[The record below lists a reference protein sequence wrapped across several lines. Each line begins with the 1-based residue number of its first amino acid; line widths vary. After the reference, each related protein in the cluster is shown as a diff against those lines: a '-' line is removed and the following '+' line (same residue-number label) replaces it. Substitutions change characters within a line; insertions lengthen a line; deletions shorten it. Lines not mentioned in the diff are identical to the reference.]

1 MGYMNKSL
9 VMFSFL
15 TLLAISC
22 ASSRKKPIIKE
33 NGVIADMVLMYY
45 GGAHRQTEWNE
56 EQCMKNVAYR
66 DKKGDLHW
74 MFDGFLFL
82 EFKDGK
88 GRSFAS
94 YYEPM
99 SARKS
104 EWKGLCDKYFQKG
117 KALDAIESCIDDV
130 KKEST
135 GTKEDSMVVLTNGGN
150 VSEKFNEHVNE
161 HVNRN
166 VVLKEET
173 ANESEKVESNEDTLA
188 ACDIG
193 TTTVV
198 CYLIDKE
205 TGQIIS
211 TRSGANP
218 QRSFGADVL
227 SRIDAAAR
235 ADDNDKANGGLQMMQ
250 TQIVSL
256 LNGWISEMLTEC
268 GRTKVSRF
276 SVAGNTVMCHLLM
289 GISPEKLGKAPFMP
303 DEYFGRKFNPL
314 DIGLENC
321 QTMIIFPAVSGFVGG
336 DITAGMMETVN
347 CNELTLYLDIGTNGE
362 MALGKGDRYVCCA
375 TAAGPAFEGAQIE
388 LGMPAAK
395 GAVDKVWLEGR
406 RIKYS
411 VIGNDRPV
419 GLCGSGLIDALA
431 VLLKAGIIDENGTI
445 LSGQELPILFRSY
458 VFEVEAEEAAQSTE
472 PSLAVH
478 IAPGVYITQED
489 IRKLQLAKGAIAAGI
504 EVLFKEYG
512 CKPCDLDIL
521 TFAGG
526 FGNYIDK
533 ASAAAIG
540 LFPQE
545 LLDKVKEVGNAAG
558 NGAVSAALS
567 QEAWKRALEISKDM
581 RYIELASYPHF
592 NEMYVEHMNF

>member
-1 MGYMNKSL
+1 MQQRITINLNTDSKTTDKTTILEYCRSHG
-9 VMFSFL
+9 
-15 TLLAISC
+15 
-22 ASSRKKPIIKE
+22 
-33 NGVIADMVLMYY
+33 IA
-45 GGAHRQTEWNE
+45 GIETPCG
-56 EQCMKNVAYR
+56 
-66 DKKGDLHW
+66 
-74 MFDGFLFL
+74 
-82 EFKDGK
+82 GK
-88 GRSFAS
+88 GTCGKCKVTVIKP
-94 YYEPM
+94 YYKDVL
-99 SARKS
+99 ACQTKI
-104 EWKGLCDKYFQKG
+104 CDG
-117 KALDAIESCIDDV
+117 MEIIV
-130 KKEST
+130 GKKEST
-135 GTKEDSMVVLTNGGN
+135 GTGTGTAGQDIQTASNARYSIDKEDSMVVLTNGGSI
-150 VSEKFNEHVNE
+150 SEKFNE

-166 VVLKEET
+166 VVL
-173 ANESEKVESNEDTLA
+173 NEDTLA

-303 DEYFGRKFNPL
+303 DEYFGMEFNPL

-388 LGMPAAK
+388 LGMPASK

-458 VFEVEAEEAAQSTE
+458 VFEVEAEETAQSTE
-472 PSLAVH
+472 SSLAVH

-512 CKPCDLDIL
+512 CTPCNIDVL

-545 LLDKVKEVGNAAG
+545 LLDKAKEVGNAAG

-567 QEAWKRALEISKDM
+567 QEAWERALEISKDM

-592 NEMYVEHMNF
+592 DEMYVEHMNF

>member
-1 MGYMNKSL
+1 MQQRITINLNTDSKTTDKTTILEYCRSHG
-9 VMFSFL
+9 
-15 TLLAISC
+15 
-22 ASSRKKPIIKE
+22 
-33 NGVIADMVLMYY
+33 IA
-45 GGAHRQTEWNE
+45 GIETPCG
-56 EQCMKNVAYR
+56 
-66 DKKGDLHW
+66 
-74 MFDGFLFL
+74 
-82 EFKDGK
+82 GK
-88 GRSFAS
+88 GTCGKCKVTVTKP
-94 YYEPM
+94 YYKDVL
-99 SARKS
+99 ACRTRV
-104 EWKGLCDKYFQKG
+104 CDG
-117 KALDAIESCIDDV
+117 MEIIV
-130 KKEST
+130 GRKEST

-173 ANESEKVESNEDTLA
+173 ANVSEKVESNEDTLA

-205 TGQIIS
+205 IGQIIS

-227 SRIDAAAR
+227 SRIEAAGRIEASSEP
-235 ADDNDKANGGLQMMQ
+235 GLKIMQ

-256 LNGWISEMLTEC
+256 LNGFISEMLTEC

-289 GISPEKLGKAPFMP
+289 GISPAKMGKAPFLP
-303 DEYFGRKFNPL
+303 DEYFGRTFNPL

-321 QTMIIFPAVSGFVGG
+321 QAMIIFPAVSGFVGG

-347 CNELTLYLDIGTNGE
+347 RNELTLYLDIGTNGE

-388 LGMPAAK
+388 MGMPASK

-431 VLLKAGIIDENGTI
+431 LLLKAGIIDENGTI

-458 VFEVEAEEAAQSTE
+458 VFEVEEEETAQSTE

-545 LLDKVKEVGNAAG
+545 LLDRAKEVGNAAG

-567 QEAWKRALEISKDM
+567 QDAWERALDISGDM

-592 NEMYVEHMNF
+592 DEMYVEHMNF

>member
-1 MGYMNKSL
+1 MQQ
-9 VMFSFL
+9 
-15 TLLAISC
+15 
-22 ASSRKKPIIKE
+22 RIIINLNTDSKITGNPTILE
-33 NGVIADMVLMYY
+33 YCRSHGVTGIEAPC
-45 GGAHRQTEWNE
+45 G
-56 EQCMKNVAYR
+56 
-66 DKKGDLHW
+66 
-74 MFDGFLFL
+74 
-82 EFKDGK
+82 GK
-88 GRSFAS
+88 GTCGKCKVTVTKPYYKEVLACQTKICDGMEIIVGGGTITGVGTDMNEAKVSAS
-94 YYEPM
+94 YE
-99 SARKS
+99 
-104 EWKGLCDKYFQKG
+104 
-117 KALDAIESCIDDV
+117 
-130 KKEST
+130 
-135 GTKEDSMVVLTNGGN
+135 MVVLVDRKSDMQENPVSVYGN
-150 VSEKFNEHVNE
+150 HS
-161 HVNRN
+161 
-166 VVLKEET
+166 
-173 ANESEKVESNEDTLA
+173 SNADTLA

-198 CYLIDKE
+198 SYLIDKE
-205 TGQIIS
+205 TRQIIS

-256 LNGWISEMLTEC
+256 LNGWISEMLMEC

-289 GISPEKLGKAPFMP
+289 GISPEKLGKAPFLP
-303 DEYFGRKFNPL
+303 DEYFGRVFNPL

-321 QTMIIFPAVSGFVGG
+321 QTMIIFPAISGFVGG

-388 LGMPAAK
+388 LGMPASK

-512 CKPCDLDIL
+512 CMPCNIDVL

-545 LLDKVKEVGNAAG
+545 LLDNAKEVGNAAG

-567 QEAWKRALEISKDM
+567 QEAWERALEIGGNM

>member
-1 MGYMNKSL
+1 MQQRITINLNTDSKTAG
-9 VMFSFL
+9 
-15 TLLAISC
+15 
-22 ASSRKKPIIKE
+22 KPTILE
-33 NGVIADMVLMYY
+33 YCRSHGVTGIEAPC
-45 GGAHRQTEWNE
+45 G
-56 EQCMKNVAYR
+56 
-66 DKKGDLHW
+66 
-74 MFDGFLFL
+74 
-82 EFKDGK
+82 GK
-88 GRSFAS
+88 GTCGKCKVTVTKP
-94 YYEPM
+94 YYKEVL
-99 SARKS
+99 ACQTKI
-104 EWKGLCDKYFQKG
+104 CDG
-117 KALDAIESCIDDV
+117 MEIIV
-130 KKEST
+130 GRKEST
-135 GTKEDSMVVLTNGGN
+135 GTKEDSMVVLTNGGSI
-150 VSEKFNEHVNE
+150 SEKFNE

-166 VVLKEET
+166 VVLQEDA
-173 ANESEKVESNEDTLA
+173 ANEPEKVESNAGTLA

-205 TGQIIS
+205 TGQIIAV
-211 TRSGANP
+211 RSGANP

-235 ADDNDKANGGLQMMQ
+235 TDDNDKANGGLQLMQ
-250 TQIVSL
+250 SQIVSL
-256 LNGWISEMLTEC
+256 LNGFISEMLMEC
-268 GRTKVSRF
+268 GRTKVCLF

-289 GISPEKLGKAPFMP
+289 GISPEKLGRAPFMP
-303 DEYFGRKFNPL
+303 DEYFGRAFNPL

-347 CNELTLYLDIGTNGE
+347 CKALTLYLDIGTNGE

-388 LGMPAAK
+388 MGMPASR

-431 VLLKAGIIDENGTI
+431 ILLKAGIIDENGTI

-458 VFEVEAEEAAQSTE
+458 VFEVEAEDVAQSTE
-472 PSLAVH
+472 SSLAVH

-504 EVLFKEYG
+504 DILFKEYG

-540 LFPQE
+540 LFPPE
-545 LLDKVKEVGNAAG
+545 LLDRTKEVGNAAG

-567 QEAWKRALEISKDM
+567 QDAWERALEISKDM

-592 NEMYVEHMNF
+592 DEMYVEHMNF

>member
-1 MGYMNKSL
+1 MSNEVKYMQQ
-9 VMFSFL
+9 
-15 TLLAISC
+15 
-22 ASSRKKPIIKE
+22 RIIINLNTDSKITGNPTILE
-33 NGVIADMVLMYY
+33 YCRSHGVTGIEAPC
-45 GGAHRQTEWNE
+45 G
-56 EQCMKNVAYR
+56 
-66 DKKGDLHW
+66 
-74 MFDGFLFL
+74 
-82 EFKDGK
+82 GK
-88 GRSFAS
+88 GTCGKCKVTVTKPYYKEVLACQTKICDGMEIIVGGGTITGVGTDMNEAKVSAS
-94 YYEPM
+94 DE
-99 SARKS
+99 
-104 EWKGLCDKYFQKG
+104 
-117 KALDAIESCIDDV
+117 
-130 KKEST
+130 
-135 GTKEDSMVVLTNGGN
+135 MVVLVDRKNDMQENPVSVYGN
-150 VSEKFNEHVNE
+150 HS
-161 HVNRN
+161 
-166 VVLKEET
+166 
-173 ANESEKVESNEDTLA
+173 SNADTLA

-198 CYLIDKE
+198 SYLIDKE
-205 TGQIIS
+205 TRQIIS

-256 LNGWISEMLTEC
+256 LNGWISEMLMEC

-289 GISPEKLGKAPFMP
+289 GISPEKLGKAPFLP
-303 DEYFGRKFNPL
+303 DEYFGRVFNPL

-321 QTMIIFPAVSGFVGG
+321 QTMIIFPAISGFVGG

-388 LGMPAAK
+388 LGMPASK

-512 CKPCDLDIL
+512 CMPCNIDVL

-545 LLDKVKEVGNAAG
+545 LLDNAKEVGNAAG

-567 QEAWKRALEISKDM
+567 QEAWERALEIGGNM

>member
-1 MGYMNKSL
+1 MQQRITINLNTDSKITG
-9 VMFSFL
+9 
-15 TLLAISC
+15 
-22 ASSRKKPIIKE
+22 KPTILE
-33 NGVIADMVLMYY
+33 YCRSHGVTGIEAPC
-45 GGAHRQTEWNE
+45 G
-56 EQCMKNVAYR
+56 
-66 DKKGDLHW
+66 
-74 MFDGFLFL
+74 
-82 EFKDGK
+82 GK
-88 GRSFAS
+88 GTCGKCKVTVTKPYYKEVLACQTKICDGMEIIVGGGTITGVGTDMNEAKVSAS
-94 YYEPM
+94 DE
-99 SARKS
+99 
-104 EWKGLCDKYFQKG
+104 
-117 KALDAIESCIDDV
+117 
-130 KKEST
+130 
-135 GTKEDSMVVLTNGGN
+135 MVVLVDRKSDMQENPVSVYGN
-150 VSEKFNEHVNE
+150 HS
-161 HVNRN
+161 
-166 VVLKEET
+166 
-173 ANESEKVESNEDTLA
+173 SNAGTLA

-235 ADDNDKANGGLQMMQ
+235 ADDNDKANGGLQLMQ
-250 TQIVSL
+250 SQIVSL
-256 LNGWISEMLTEC
+256 LNGFISDMLTEC
-268 GRTKVSRF
+268 GRTEVCLF

-289 GISPEKLGKAPFMP
+289 GISPEKLGRAPFMP
-303 DEYFGRKFNPL
+303 DEYFGREFNPL

-388 LGMPAAK
+388 MGMPASR

-406 RIKYS
+406 RIRYS

-431 VLLKAGIIDENGTI
+431 ILLKAGIIDENGTI
-445 LSGQELPILFRSY
+445 LSGQDLPILFRSY
-458 VFEVEAEEAAQSTE
+458 VFELEAEDAAQSTE
-472 PSLAVH
+472 TSLAVH

-504 EVLFKEYG
+504 DILFKEYG

-540 LFPQE
+540 LFPPE
-545 LLDKVKEVGNAAG
+545 LLDRAKEVGNAAG

-567 QEAWKRALEISKDM
+567 QEAWESALDISGKM
-581 RYIELASYPHF
+581 RYIELASYPRF
-592 NEMYVEHMNF
+592 DEIYVEHMNF

>member
-1 MGYMNKSL
+1 MQQRITINLNTDSKTTDKTTILEYCRSHG
-9 VMFSFL
+9 
-15 TLLAISC
+15 
-22 ASSRKKPIIKE
+22 
-33 NGVIADMVLMYY
+33 IA
-45 GGAHRQTEWNE
+45 GIETPCG
-56 EQCMKNVAYR
+56 
-66 DKKGDLHW
+66 
-74 MFDGFLFL
+74 
-82 EFKDGK
+82 GK
-88 GRSFAS
+88 GTCGKCKVTVTKP
-94 YYEPM
+94 YYKDVL
-99 SARKS
+99 ACRTRV
-104 EWKGLCDKYFQKG
+104 CDG
-117 KALDAIESCIDDV
+117 MEIIV
-130 KKEST
+130 GRKEST

-173 ANESEKVESNEDTLA
+173 ANVSEKVESNEDTLA

-205 TGQIIS
+205 IGQIIS

-227 SRIDAAAR
+227 SRIEAAGRIEASSEP
-235 ADDNDKANGGLQMMQ
+235 GLKIMQ

-256 LNGWISEMLTEC
+256 LNGFISEMLTEC

-289 GISPEKLGKAPFMP
+289 GISPAKMGKAPFLP
-303 DEYFGRKFNPL
+303 DEYFGRTFNPL

-347 CNELTLYLDIGTNGE
+347 RNELTLYLDIGTNGE

-388 LGMPAAK
+388 MGMPASK

-411 VIGNDRPV
+411 VIGDDRPV
-419 GLCGSGLIDALA
+419 GLCGSGHIDALA
-431 VLLKAGIIDENGTI
+431 LLLKAGIIDENGTI

-458 VFEVEAEEAAQSTE
+458 VFEVEAEETAQSTE

-545 LLDKVKEVGNAAG
+545 LLDKAKEVGNAAG

-567 QEAWKRALEISKDM
+567 QEAWERALEISKDM

>member
-1 MGYMNKSL
+1 MQQRITINLNTDSKITGNPTILEYCRSH
-9 VMFSFL
+9 
-15 TLLAISC
+15 
-22 ASSRKKPIIKE
+22 
-33 NGVIADMVLMYY
+33 GVTGIEAPC
-45 GGAHRQTEWNE
+45 G
-56 EQCMKNVAYR
+56 
-66 DKKGDLHW
+66 
-74 MFDGFLFL
+74 
-82 EFKDGK
+82 GK
-88 GRSFAS
+88 GTCGKCKVTVTKPYYKEVLACQTKICDGMEIIVGGGTITGVGTDMNEAKVSAS
-94 YYEPM
+94 
-99 SARKS
+99 
-104 EWKGLCDKYFQKG
+104 DN
-117 KALDAIESCIDDV
+117 
-130 KKEST
+130 
-135 GTKEDSMVVLTNGGN
+135 MVVLVDRKSDMQENPVSVYGN
-150 VSEKFNEHVNE
+150 HS
-161 HVNRN
+161 
-166 VVLKEET
+166 
-173 ANESEKVESNEDTLA
+173 SNAGTLA

-205 TGQIIS
+205 TGQIIAV
-211 TRSGANP
+211 RSGANP

-250 TQIVSL
+250 SQIVSL
-256 LNGWISEMLTEC
+256 LNGFISDMLAEC
-268 GRTKVSRF
+268 GRTEVCLL

-289 GISPEKLGKAPFMP
+289 GISPEKLGRAPFMP
-303 DEYFGRKFNPL
+303 DEYFGREFNPL
-314 DIGLENC
+314 DIGIENC

-388 LGMPAAK
+388 MGMPASR

-431 VLLKAGIIDENGTI
+431 ILLKAGIIDENGTI

-458 VFEVEAEEAAQSTE
+458 VFELEAEDAAQSSE
-472 PSLAVH
+472 SSLAVH

-504 EVLFKEYG
+504 DILFKEYG

-540 LFPQE
+540 LFPPE
-545 LLDKVKEVGNAAG
+545 LLDRAKEVGNAAG

-567 QEAWKRALEISKDM
+567 QEAWESALDISGKM

-592 NEMYVEHMNF
+592 DEIYVEHMNF

>member
-1 MGYMNKSL
+1 MQQRITINLNTDSKTTDKTTILEYCRSHG
-9 VMFSFL
+9 
-15 TLLAISC
+15 
-22 ASSRKKPIIKE
+22 
-33 NGVIADMVLMYY
+33 IA
-45 GGAHRQTEWNE
+45 GIETPCG
-56 EQCMKNVAYR
+56 
-66 DKKGDLHW
+66 
-74 MFDGFLFL
+74 
-82 EFKDGK
+82 GK
-88 GRSFAS
+88 GTCGKCKVTVIKP
-94 YYEPM
+94 YYKDVL
-99 SARKS
+99 ACQTKI
-104 EWKGLCDKYFQKG
+104 CDG
-117 KALDAIESCIDDV
+117 MEIIV
-130 KKEST
+130 GKKEST
-135 GTKEDSMVVLTNGGN
+135 GTGTGTAGQDIQTASNARYSIDKEDSMVVLTNGGSI
-150 VSEKFNEHVNE
+150 SEKFNE

-166 VVLKEET
+166 VVL
-173 ANESEKVESNEDTLA
+173 NEDTLA

-321 QTMIIFPAVSGFVGG
+321 QTMIIFPDVSGFVGG

-388 LGMPAAK
+388 LGMPASK

-458 VFEVEAEEAAQSTE
+458 VFEVEAEETAQSTE
-472 PSLAVH
+472 PYLAVH

-512 CKPCDLDIL
+512 CTSCNIDVL

-545 LLDKVKEVGNAAG
+545 LLDKAKEVGNAAG
-558 NGAVSAALS
+558 NGAVSVALS
-567 QEAWKRALEISKDM
+567 RDAWERALEISGNM

-592 NEMYVEHMNF
+592 DEMYVEHMNF

>member
-1 MGYMNKSL
+1 MQQ
-9 VMFSFL
+9 
-15 TLLAISC
+15 
-22 ASSRKKPIIKE
+22 RIIINLNTDSKITGNPTILE
-33 NGVIADMVLMYY
+33 YCRSHGVTGIEAPC
-45 GGAHRQTEWNE
+45 G
-56 EQCMKNVAYR
+56 
-66 DKKGDLHW
+66 
-74 MFDGFLFL
+74 
-82 EFKDGK
+82 GK
-88 GRSFAS
+88 GTCGKCKVTVTKPYYKEVLACQTKICDGMEIIVGGGTITGVGTDMNEAKVSAS
-94 YYEPM
+94 DE
-99 SARKS
+99 
-104 EWKGLCDKYFQKG
+104 
-117 KALDAIESCIDDV
+117 
-130 KKEST
+130 
-135 GTKEDSMVVLTNGGN
+135 MVVLVDRKSDMQENPVSVYGN
-150 VSEKFNEHVNE
+150 HS
-161 HVNRN
+161 
-166 VVLKEET
+166 
-173 ANESEKVESNEDTLA
+173 SNAGTLA

-250 TQIVSL
+250 SQIVSL
-256 LNGWISEMLTEC
+256 LNGFISEMLTEC

-303 DEYFGRKFNPL
+303 DEYFGREFNPL

-388 LGMPAAK
+388 LGMPASK

-458 VFEVEAEEAAQSTE
+458 VFEVEAEETAQSTE

-545 LLDKVKEVGNAAG
+545 LLDKAKEVGNAAG

-567 QEAWKRALEISKDM
+567 QEAWERALDISGDM

-592 NEMYVEHMNF
+592 DEMYVEHMNF

>member
-1 MGYMNKSL
+1 MQQRITINLNTDSKTTDKTTILEYCRSHG
-9 VMFSFL
+9 
-15 TLLAISC
+15 
-22 ASSRKKPIIKE
+22 
-33 NGVIADMVLMYY
+33 IA
-45 GGAHRQTEWNE
+45 GIETPCG
-56 EQCMKNVAYR
+56 
-66 DKKGDLHW
+66 
-74 MFDGFLFL
+74 
-82 EFKDGK
+82 GK
-88 GRSFAS
+88 GT
-94 YYEPM
+94 
-99 SARKS
+99 
-104 EWKGLCDKYFQKG
+104 CG
-117 KALDAIESCIDDV
+117 KCKVTVTKPDYKDV
-130 KKEST
+130 LACQTKICHGMEIIVGRKESNGT
-135 GTKEDSMVVLTNGGN
+135 GTDGHDAQRILNAEYSIDKEDSMVVLTNGGN

-166 VVLKEET
+166 VVLKEEI

-268 GRTKVSRF
+268 GRTKVCRF
-276 SVAGNTVMCHLLM
+276 LVAGNTVMCHLLM
-289 GISPEKLGKAPFMP
+289 GISPEKLGKTPFMP
-303 DEYFGRKFNPL
+303 DEYFGREFNPL

-388 LGMPAAK
+388 LGMPASK

-458 VFEVEAEEAAQSTE
+458 VFEVEAEETAQSTE
-472 PSLAVH
+472 SSLAVH
-478 IAPGVYITQED
+478 IAPGVYITQDD

-512 CKPCDLDIL
+512 CKPCDVDIL

-545 LLDKVKEVGNAAG
+545 LLDKAKEVGNAAG
-558 NGAVSAALS
+558 NGAVAAALS
-567 QEAWKRALEISKDM
+567 QEAWERALEISGNM

-592 NEMYVEHMNF
+592 DEMYVEHMNF

>member
-1 MGYMNKSL
+1 MQQRITINLNTDSKTAGNHTILEYCRSH
-9 VMFSFL
+9 
-15 TLLAISC
+15 
-22 ASSRKKPIIKE
+22 
-33 NGVIADMVLMYY
+33 GIA
-45 GGAHRQTEWNE
+45 GIETPCG
-56 EQCMKNVAYR
+56 
-66 DKKGDLHW
+66 
-74 MFDGFLFL
+74 
-82 EFKDGK
+82 GK
-88 GRSFAS
+88 GTCGKCKVTVTKPYHKEVLACQTKICDGMEIIVGGGTITGVGTDMNEAKVSAS
-94 YYEPM
+94 
-99 SARKS
+99 
-104 EWKGLCDKYFQKG
+104 DN
-117 KALDAIESCIDDV
+117 
-130 KKEST
+130 
-135 GTKEDSMVVLTNGGN
+135 MVVLVDRKSDMQENPVSVYGN
-150 VSEKFNEHVNE
+150 HS
-161 HVNRN
+161 
-166 VVLKEET
+166 
-173 ANESEKVESNEDTLA
+173 SNAGTLA

-227 SRIDAAAR
+227 SRIDAATR

-250 TQIVSL
+250 SQIVSL
-256 LNGWISEMLTEC
+256 LNGFISEMLTEC
-268 GRTKVSRF
+268 GRTKVCLF

-289 GISPEKLGKAPFMP
+289 GISPEKLGRAPFMP
-303 DEYFGRKFNPL
+303 DEYFGREFNPL

-347 CNELTLYLDIGTNGE
+347 CRKLTLYLDIGTNGE

-388 LGMPAAK
+388 MGMPASR

-458 VFEVEAEEAAQSTE
+458 VFELEAEDAAQSSE
-472 PSLAVH
+472 SSLAVH

-504 EVLFKEYG
+504 DILFKEYG

-540 LFPQE
+540 LFPPE
-545 LLDKVKEVGNAAG
+545 LLDRAKEVGNAAG

-567 QEAWKRALEISKDM
+567 QEAWESALDISGKM
-581 RYIELASYPHF
+581 RYIELASYPRF
-592 NEMYVEHMNF
+592 DEIYVEHMNF

>member
-1 MGYMNKSL
+1 MQQRITINLNTDSKTAGTPTILEYCRSH
-9 VMFSFL
+9 
-15 TLLAISC
+15 
-22 ASSRKKPIIKE
+22 
-33 NGVIADMVLMYY
+33 GVTGIEAPC
-45 GGAHRQTEWNE
+45 G
-56 EQCMKNVAYR
+56 
-66 DKKGDLHW
+66 
-74 MFDGFLFL
+74 
-82 EFKDGK
+82 GK
-88 GRSFAS
+88 GTCGKCKVTVTKPYHKEVLACQTKICDGMEIIVGGGTITGVGTDMNEAKVSAS
-94 YYEPM
+94 
-99 SARKS
+99 
-104 EWKGLCDKYFQKG
+104 DN
-117 KALDAIESCIDDV
+117 
-130 KKEST
+130 
-135 GTKEDSMVVLTNGGN
+135 MVVLVDRKSDMQENPVSVYGN
-150 VSEKFNEHVNE
+150 HS
-161 HVNRN
+161 
-166 VVLKEET
+166 
-173 ANESEKVESNEDTLA
+173 SNAGTLA

-205 TGQIIS
+205 TGQIIAV
-211 TRSGANP
+211 RSGANP

-256 LNGWISEMLTEC
+256 LNGWISDMLTEC
-268 GRTKVSRF
+268 GRTEVCLF

-289 GISPEKLGKAPFMP
+289 GISPEKLGRAPFMP
-303 DEYFGRKFNPL
+303 DEYFGREFNPL

-347 CNELTLYLDIGTNGE
+347 CRKLTLYLDIGTNGE

-388 LGMPAAK
+388 MGMPASR

-406 RIKYS
+406 RIRYS

-431 VLLKAGIIDENGTI
+431 ILLKAGIIDENGTI

-458 VFEVEAEEAAQSTE
+458 VFELEAEDAAQSTE
-472 PSLAVH
+472 TSLAVH

-504 EVLFKEYG
+504 DILFKEYG

-540 LFPQE
+540 LFPPE
-545 LLDKVKEVGNAAG
+545 LLDRAKEVGNAAG

-567 QEAWKRALEISKDM
+567 QEAWESALDISGKM

-592 NEMYVEHMNF
+592 DEIYVEHMNF

>member
-1 MGYMNKSL
+1 MQQRITINLNTDSKTTDKTTILEYCRSHG
-9 VMFSFL
+9 
-15 TLLAISC
+15 
-22 ASSRKKPIIKE
+22 
-33 NGVIADMVLMYY
+33 IA
-45 GGAHRQTEWNE
+45 GIETPCG
-56 EQCMKNVAYR
+56 
-66 DKKGDLHW
+66 
-74 MFDGFLFL
+74 
-82 EFKDGK
+82 GK
-88 GRSFAS
+88 GTCGKCKVTVTKP
-94 YYEPM
+94 YY
-99 SARKS
+99 K
-104 EWKGLCDKYFQKG
+104 
-117 KALDAIESCIDDV
+117 DV
-130 KKEST
+130 LACQTKICHGMEIIVGRKEST
-135 GTKEDSMVVLTNGGN
+135 GTGTDGHDAQRILNAGYSIDKEDSMVVLTNGGN
-150 VSEKFNEHVNE
+150 VSEKFNEHVN
-161 HVNRN
+161 RS

-227 SRIDAAAR
+227 SRIDASAR
-235 ADDNDKANGGLQMMQ
+235 ADNNDKANGGLQMMQ

-256 LNGWISEMLTEC
+256 LNGWISEMLMEC

-303 DEYFGRKFNPL
+303 DEYFGREFNPL

-321 QTMIIFPAVSGFVGG
+321 QIMIIFPTVSGFVGG

-388 LGMPAAK
+388 LGMPASK

-458 VFEVEAEEAAQSTE
+458 VFEVEAEETAQSTE
-472 PSLAVH
+472 SSLAVH
-478 IAPGVYITQED
+478 IAPGVYITQDD

-512 CKPCDLDIL
+512 CKPCDVDIL

-545 LLDKVKEVGNAAG
+545 LLDKAKEVGNAAG

-567 QEAWKRALEISKDM
+567 QEAWERALEISGNM

-592 NEMYVEHMNF
+592 DEMYVEHMNF

>member
-1 MGYMNKSL
+1 MQQRITINLNTDSKITGNPTILEYCRSH
-9 VMFSFL
+9 
-15 TLLAISC
+15 
-22 ASSRKKPIIKE
+22 
-33 NGVIADMVLMYY
+33 GVTGIEAPC
-45 GGAHRQTEWNE
+45 G
-56 EQCMKNVAYR
+56 
-66 DKKGDLHW
+66 
-74 MFDGFLFL
+74 
-82 EFKDGK
+82 GK
-88 GRSFAS
+88 GTCGKCKVTVTKPYYKEVLACQTKICDGMEIIVGGGTITGVGTDMNEAKVSAS
-94 YYEPM
+94 DE
-99 SARKS
+99 
-104 EWKGLCDKYFQKG
+104 
-117 KALDAIESCIDDV
+117 
-130 KKEST
+130 
-135 GTKEDSMVVLTNGGN
+135 MVVLVDRKSDMQENPVSVYGN
-150 VSEKFNEHVNE
+150 HSLN
-161 HVNRN
+161 
-166 VVLKEET
+166 
-173 ANESEKVESNEDTLA
+173 AGTLA

-256 LNGWISEMLTEC
+256 LNCFISEMLTEC

-303 DEYFGRKFNPL
+303 DEYFGRAFNPL

-321 QTMIIFPAVSGFVGG
+321 QAMIIFPAVSGFVGG

-347 CNELTLYLDIGTNGE
+347 RNELTLYLDIGTNGE

-388 LGMPAAK
+388 LGMPASK

-458 VFEVEAEEAAQSTE
+458 VFEVEAEETAQSTE

-512 CKPCDLDIL
+512 CTPCDLDIL

-545 LLDKVKEVGNAAG
+545 LLDKAKEVGNAAG

-567 QEAWKRALEISKDM
+567 QEAWERALEISGNM

>member
-1 MGYMNKSL
+1 MQQRITINLNTDSKTAGNPTILEYCRSH
-9 VMFSFL
+9 
-15 TLLAISC
+15 
-22 ASSRKKPIIKE
+22 
-33 NGVIADMVLMYY
+33 GVTGIEAPC
-45 GGAHRQTEWNE
+45 G
-56 EQCMKNVAYR
+56 
-66 DKKGDLHW
+66 
-74 MFDGFLFL
+74 
-82 EFKDGK
+82 GK
-88 GRSFAS
+88 GTCGKCKVTVTKPYYKEVLACQTKICDGMEIIVGGGTITGVGTDMNEAKVSAS
-94 YYEPM
+94 DE
-99 SARKS
+99 
-104 EWKGLCDKYFQKG
+104 
-117 KALDAIESCIDDV
+117 
-130 KKEST
+130 
-135 GTKEDSMVVLTNGGN
+135 MVVLVDRKSDMQENPVSVYGN
-150 VSEKFNEHVNE
+150 HS
-161 HVNRN
+161 
-166 VVLKEET
+166 
-173 ANESEKVESNEDTLA
+173 SNAGTLA

-205 TGQIIS
+205 TGQIIAV
-211 TRSGANP
+211 RSGANP

-250 TQIVSL
+250 SQIVSL
-256 LNGWISEMLTEC
+256 LNGFISDMLTEC
-268 GRTKVSRF
+268 GRTEVCLF

-289 GISPEKLGKAPFMP
+289 GISPEKLGRAPFMP
-303 DEYFGRKFNPL
+303 DEYFGREFNPL
-314 DIGLENC
+314 DIGFENC

-388 LGMPAAK
+388 MGMPASK

-431 VLLKAGIIDENGTI
+431 ILLKAGIIDENGTI

-458 VFEVEAEEAAQSTE
+458 VFELEAEDAAQSTE
-472 PSLAVH
+472 TSLAVY

-504 EVLFKEYG
+504 DILFKEYG

-540 LFPQE
+540 LFPPE
-545 LLDKVKEVGNAAG
+545 LLDRAKEVGNAAG

-567 QEAWKRALEISKDM
+567 KEAWESALDISRKM

-592 NEMYVEHMNF
+592 DEIYVEHMNF

>member
-1 MGYMNKSL
+1 MQQRITINLNTDSKTTDKTTILEYCRSHG
-9 VMFSFL
+9 
-15 TLLAISC
+15 
-22 ASSRKKPIIKE
+22 
-33 NGVIADMVLMYY
+33 IA
-45 GGAHRQTEWNE
+45 GIETPCG
-56 EQCMKNVAYR
+56 
-66 DKKGDLHW
+66 
-74 MFDGFLFL
+74 
-82 EFKDGK
+82 GK
-88 GRSFAS
+88 GTCGKCKVTVAKP
-94 YYEPM
+94 YYKDVL
-99 SARKS
+99 ACQTKI
-104 EWKGLCDKYFQKG
+104 CDG
-117 KALDAIESCIDDV
+117 MEIIV
-130 KKEST
+130 GRKEST
-135 GTKEDSMVVLTNGGN
+135 GTKEDSMVVLTNGEN
-150 VSEKFNEHVNE
+150 VSEKFNEHVN
-161 HVNRN
+161 RN
-166 VVLKEET
+166 V
-173 ANESEKVESNEDTLA
+173 EDTLA

-303 DEYFGRKFNPL
+303 DEYFGREFNPL

-458 VFEVEAEEAAQSTE
+458 VFEVEAEETAQSTE
-472 PSLAVH
+472 LSLAVH

-512 CKPCDLDIL
+512 CKPCDLDVL

-540 LFPQE
+540 LFPPE
-545 LLDKVKEVGNAAG
+545 LLDKAKEVGNAAG

-567 QEAWKRALEISKDM
+567 QEAWERALEISGNM

>member
-1 MGYMNKSL
+1 MQQRITINLNTDSKTTDKTTILEYCRSHG
-9 VMFSFL
+9 
-15 TLLAISC
+15 
-22 ASSRKKPIIKE
+22 
-33 NGVIADMVLMYY
+33 IA
-45 GGAHRQTEWNE
+45 GIETPCG
-56 EQCMKNVAYR
+56 
-66 DKKGDLHW
+66 
-74 MFDGFLFL
+74 
-82 EFKDGK
+82 GK
-88 GRSFAS
+88 GTCGKCKVTVIKP
-94 YYEPM
+94 YYKDVL
-99 SARKS
+99 ACQTKI
-104 EWKGLCDKYFQKG
+104 CDG
-117 KALDAIESCIDDV
+117 MEIIV
-130 KKEST
+130 GKKEST
-135 GTKEDSMVVLTNGGN
+135 GTGTGTAGQDIQTASNARYSIDKEDSMVVLTNGGSI
-150 VSEKFNEHVNE
+150 SEKFNE

-166 VVLKEET
+166 VVL
-173 ANESEKVESNEDTLA
+173 NEDTLA

-321 QTMIIFPAVSGFVGG
+321 QTMIIFPDVSGFVGG

-458 VFEVEAEEAAQSTE
+458 VFEVEAEETAQSTE
-472 PSLAVH
+472 LSLAVH

-512 CKPCDLDIL
+512 CTPCNIDVL

-545 LLDKVKEVGNAAG
+545 LLDKAKEVGNAAG

-567 QEAWKRALEISKDM
+567 QEAWERALEISKDM

>member
-1 MGYMNKSL
+1 MQQRITINLNIDSKTTDKTTILEYCRSHG
-9 VMFSFL
+9 
-15 TLLAISC
+15 
-22 ASSRKKPIIKE
+22 
-33 NGVIADMVLMYY
+33 IA
-45 GGAHRQTEWNE
+45 GIETPCG
-56 EQCMKNVAYR
+56 
-66 DKKGDLHW
+66 
-74 MFDGFLFL
+74 
-82 EFKDGK
+82 GK
-88 GRSFAS
+88 GTCGKCKVTVTKPYHKEVLACQT
-94 YYEPM
+94 
-99 SARKS
+99 KI
-104 EWKGLCDKYFQKG
+104 CDG
-117 KALDAIESCIDDV
+117 MEIIV
-130 KKEST
+130 GRKEST
-135 GTKEDSMVVLTNGGN
+135 GTKEDSMVVLTNGGSI
-150 VSEKFNEHVNE
+150 SEKFNE

-166 VVLKEET
+166 VVLQEDA
-173 ANESEKVESNEDTLA
+173 ANEPEKVESNAGTLA

-205 TGQIIS
+205 TGQIIAV
-211 TRSGANP
+211 RSGANP

-250 TQIVSL
+250 SQIVSL
-256 LNGWISEMLTEC
+256 LNGFISEMLMEC
-268 GRTKVSRF
+268 GRTEVCLF

-289 GISPEKLGKAPFMP
+289 GISPEKLGRAPFMP
-303 DEYFGRKFNPL
+303 DEYFGREFNPL

-336 DITAGMMETVN
+336 DITAGVMETVN
-347 CNELTLYLDIGTNGE
+347 CRKLTLYLDIGTNGE

-388 LGMPAAK
+388 MGMPASR

-458 VFEVEAEEAAQSTE
+458 VFEVEAEDATQSTE
-472 PSLAVH
+472 SSLAVH

-540 LFPQE
+540 LFPPE
-545 LLDKVKEVGNAAG
+545 LLDRAEEVGNAAG

-567 QEAWKRALEISKDM
+567 QEAWESALDISGKM

-592 NEMYVEHMNF
+592 DEIYVEHMNF

>member
-1 MGYMNKSL
+1 MQQRITINLNTDSKTTDKTTILEYCRSHG
-9 VMFSFL
+9 
-15 TLLAISC
+15 
-22 ASSRKKPIIKE
+22 
-33 NGVIADMVLMYY
+33 IA
-45 GGAHRQTEWNE
+45 GIETPCG
-56 EQCMKNVAYR
+56 
-66 DKKGDLHW
+66 
-74 MFDGFLFL
+74 
-82 EFKDGK
+82 GK
-88 GRSFAS
+88 GTCGKCKVTVTKP
-94 YYEPM
+94 YYKDVL
-99 SARKS
+99 ACRTRI
-104 EWKGLCDKYFQKG
+104 CDG
-117 KALDAIESCIDDV
+117 MEIIV
-130 KKEST
+130 GRKEST
-135 GTKEDSMVVLTNGGN
+135 GTKEDSMVVLTNGEN
-150 VSEKFNEHVNE
+150 VSEKFNE

-173 ANESEKVESNEDTLA
+173 ANESEKVRSNEDTLA

-211 TRSGANP
+211 TRSAANP

-227 SRIDAAAR
+227 SRIEAAGRIEASSEP
-235 ADDNDKANGGLQMMQ
+235 GLKIMQ

-256 LNGWISEMLTEC
+256 LNGFISEMLTEC

-303 DEYFGRKFNPL
+303 DEYFGRAFNPL

-321 QTMIIFPAVSGFVGG
+321 QTMIIFPTVSGFVGG

-347 CNELTLYLDIGTNGE
+347 RNELTLYLDIGTNGE

-388 LGMPAAK
+388 MGMPASK

-431 VLLKAGIIDENGTI
+431 LLLKAGIIDENGTI

-458 VFEVEAEEAAQSTE
+458 VFEVEAEDAAQSTE
-472 PSLAVH
+472 TSLAVH

-512 CKPCDLDIL
+512 CMPCNIDVL

-545 LLDKVKEVGNAAG
+545 VLDRAKEVGNAAG

-567 QEAWKRALEISKDM
+567 QEAWERALDISGDM

-592 NEMYVEHMNF
+592 DEMYVEHMNF

>member
-1 MGYMNKSL
+1 MQQRITINLNTDSKTTDKTTILEYCRSHG
-9 VMFSFL
+9 
-15 TLLAISC
+15 
-22 ASSRKKPIIKE
+22 
-33 NGVIADMVLMYY
+33 IA
-45 GGAHRQTEWNE
+45 GIETPCG
-56 EQCMKNVAYR
+56 
-66 DKKGDLHW
+66 
-74 MFDGFLFL
+74 
-82 EFKDGK
+82 GK
-88 GRSFAS
+88 GTCGKCKVTVIKP
-94 YYEPM
+94 YYKDVL
-99 SARKS
+99 ACQTKI
-104 EWKGLCDKYFQKG
+104 CDG
-117 KALDAIESCIDDV
+117 MEIIV
-130 KKEST
+130 GKKEST
-135 GTKEDSMVVLTNGGN
+135 GTGTGTAGQDIQTASNARYSIDKEDSMVVLTNGGSI
-150 VSEKFNEHVNE
+150 SEKFNE

-166 VVLKEET
+166 VVL
-173 ANESEKVESNEDTLA
+173 NEDTLA

-321 QTMIIFPAVSGFVGG
+321 QTMIIFPDVSGFVGG

-458 VFEVEAEEAAQSTE
+458 VFEVEAEETAQSTE
-472 PSLAVH
+472 LSLAVH

-512 CKPCDLDIL
+512 CTPCNIDVL

-545 LLDKVKEVGNAAG
+545 LLDKAKEVGNAAG

-567 QEAWKRALEISKDM
+567 QEAWERALEISGDM

-592 NEMYVEHMNF
+592 DEMYVEHMNF

>member
-1 MGYMNKSL
+1 MQQ
-9 VMFSFL
+9 
-15 TLLAISC
+15 
-22 ASSRKKPIIKE
+22 RIIINLNTDSKITGNPTILE
-33 NGVIADMVLMYY
+33 YCRSHGVTGIEAPC
-45 GGAHRQTEWNE
+45 G
-56 EQCMKNVAYR
+56 
-66 DKKGDLHW
+66 
-74 MFDGFLFL
+74 
-82 EFKDGK
+82 GK
-88 GRSFAS
+88 GTCGKCKVTVTKPYYKEVLACQTKICDGMEIIVGGGTITGVGTDMNEAKVSAS
-94 YYEPM
+94 DE
-99 SARKS
+99 
-104 EWKGLCDKYFQKG
+104 
-117 KALDAIESCIDDV
+117 
-130 KKEST
+130 
-135 GTKEDSMVVLTNGGN
+135 MVVLVDRKSDMQENP
-150 VSEKFNEHVNE
+150 VSVYVN
-161 HVNRN
+161 H
-166 VVLKEET
+166 
-173 ANESEKVESNEDTLA
+173 SSNAGTLA

-250 TQIVSL
+250 SQIVSL
-256 LNGWISEMLTEC
+256 LNGFISEMLTEC

-276 SVAGNTVMCHLLM
+276 SVAGNTVMCHLLV
-289 GISPEKLGKAPFMP
+289 GISPEKMGKAPFLP
-303 DEYFGRKFNPL
+303 DEYFGREFNPL

-388 LGMPAAK
+388 LGMPASK

-458 VFEVEAEEAAQSTE
+458 VFEVEAEETAQSTE

-545 LLDKVKEVGNAAG
+545 LLDKAKEVGNAAG

-567 QEAWKRALEISKDM
+567 QEAWERALDISGDM

-592 NEMYVEHMNF
+592 DEMYVEHMNF

>member
-1 MGYMNKSL
+1 MQQRITINLNTDSKTTDKTTILEYCRSQG
-9 VMFSFL
+9 
-15 TLLAISC
+15 
-22 ASSRKKPIIKE
+22 
-33 NGVIADMVLMYY
+33 IA
-45 GGAHRQTEWNE
+45 GIETPCG
-56 EQCMKNVAYR
+56 
-66 DKKGDLHW
+66 
-74 MFDGFLFL
+74 
-82 EFKDGK
+82 GK
-88 GRSFAS
+88 GTCGKCKVTVIKP
-94 YYEPM
+94 YYKDVL
-99 SARKS
+99 ACQTKI
-104 EWKGLCDKYFQKG
+104 CDG
-117 KALDAIESCIDDV
+117 MEIIV
-130 KKEST
+130 GKKEST
-135 GTKEDSMVVLTNGGN
+135 GTGTGTAGQDIQTASNARYSIDKEDSMVVLTNGGSI
-150 VSEKFNEHVNE
+150 SEKFNE

-166 VVLKEET
+166 VVL
-173 ANESEKVESNEDTLA
+173 NEDTLA

-321 QTMIIFPAVSGFVGG
+321 QTMIIFPDVSGFVGG

-458 VFEVEAEEAAQSTE
+458 VFEVEAEETAQSTE
-472 PSLAVH
+472 LSLAVH

-512 CKPCDLDIL
+512 CTPCNIDVL

-545 LLDKVKEVGNAAG
+545 LLDKAKEVGNAAG

-567 QEAWKRALEISKDM
+567 QEAWERALEISGDM

>member
-1 MGYMNKSL
+1 MQQRITINLNTDSKTAGNHTILEYCRSH
-9 VMFSFL
+9 
-15 TLLAISC
+15 
-22 ASSRKKPIIKE
+22 
-33 NGVIADMVLMYY
+33 GIA
-45 GGAHRQTEWNE
+45 GIETPCG
-56 EQCMKNVAYR
+56 
-66 DKKGDLHW
+66 
-74 MFDGFLFL
+74 
-82 EFKDGK
+82 GK
-88 GRSFAS
+88 GTCGKCKVTVTKPYHKEVLACQT
-94 YYEPM
+94 
-99 SARKS
+99 KI
-104 EWKGLCDKYFQKG
+104 CDG
-117 KALDAIESCIDDV
+117 MEIIV
-130 KKEST
+130 GRKEST
-135 GTKEDSMVVLTNGGN
+135 GTKEDGMVVLTNGGSI
-150 VSEKFNEHVNE
+150 SEKFNE

-166 VVLKEET
+166 VVLQEDA
-173 ANESEKVESNEDTLA
+173 ANEPEKVESNAGTLA

-256 LNGWISEMLTEC
+256 LNGWISDMLTEC
-268 GRTKVSRF
+268 GRTKVCLF

-289 GISPEKLGKAPFMP
+289 GISPEKLGRAPFMP
-303 DEYFGRKFNPL
+303 DEYFGREFNPL

-321 QTMIIFPAVSGFVGG
+321 QIMIIFPAVSGFVGG

-388 LGMPAAK
+388 MGMPASR

-406 RIKYS
+406 RIRYS

-431 VLLKAGIIDENGTI
+431 ILLKAGIIDENGTI

-458 VFEVEAEEAAQSTE
+458 VFELEAEDAAQSTE
-472 PSLAVH
+472 TSLAVH

-504 EVLFKEYG
+504 DILFKEYG

-540 LFPQE
+540 LFPPE
-545 LLDKVKEVGNAAG
+545 LLDRAKEVGNAAG

-567 QEAWKRALEISKDM
+567 QEAWESALDISGKM

-592 NEMYVEHMNF
+592 DEIYVEHMNF

>member
-1 MGYMNKSL
+1 MQQRITINLNTDSKTTDKTTILEYCRSHG
-9 VMFSFL
+9 
-15 TLLAISC
+15 
-22 ASSRKKPIIKE
+22 
-33 NGVIADMVLMYY
+33 IA
-45 GGAHRQTEWNE
+45 GIETPCG
-56 EQCMKNVAYR
+56 
-66 DKKGDLHW
+66 
-74 MFDGFLFL
+74 
-82 EFKDGK
+82 GK
-88 GRSFAS
+88 GTCGKCKVTVIKP
-94 YYEPM
+94 YYKDVL
-99 SARKS
+99 ACQTKI
-104 EWKGLCDKYFQKG
+104 CDG
-117 KALDAIESCIDDV
+117 MEIIV
-130 KKEST
+130 GKKEST
-135 GTKEDSMVVLTNGGN
+135 GTGTGTAGQDIQTASNARYSIDKEDSMVVLTNGGSI
-150 VSEKFNEHVNE
+150 SEKFNE

-166 VVLKEET
+166 VVL
-173 ANESEKVESNEDTLA
+173 NEDTLA

-303 DEYFGRKFNPL
+303 DEYFGREFNPL

-388 LGMPAAK
+388 LGMPASK

-458 VFEVEAEEAAQSTE
+458 VFEVEAEETAQSTE
-472 PSLAVH
+472 SSLAVH

-512 CKPCDLDIL
+512 CMPCNIDVL

-545 LLDKVKEVGNAAG
+545 LLDKAKEVGNAAG

-567 QEAWKRALEISKDM
+567 QEAWERALEIGGNM

>member
-1 MGYMNKSL
+1 MQQRITINLNTDSKTAGDHTILEYCRSH
-9 VMFSFL
+9 
-15 TLLAISC
+15 
-22 ASSRKKPIIKE
+22 
-33 NGVIADMVLMYY
+33 GIA
-45 GGAHRQTEWNE
+45 GIETPCG
-56 EQCMKNVAYR
+56 
-66 DKKGDLHW
+66 
-74 MFDGFLFL
+74 
-82 EFKDGK
+82 GK
-88 GRSFAS
+88 GTCGKCKVTVTKP
-94 YYEPM
+94 YYKE
-99 SARKS
+99 ALACQTKI
-104 EWKGLCDKYFQKG
+104 CDDMEIIVG
-117 KALDAIESCIDDV
+117 R
-130 KKEST
+130 KEST
-135 GTKEDSMVVLTNGGN
+135 GTKEDSMVVLTNGGSI
-150 VSEKFNEHVNE
+150 SEKFNE

-166 VVLKEET
+166 VVLQEDA
-173 ANESEKVESNEDTLA
+173 ANEPEKVESNAGTLA

-205 TGQIIS
+205 TGQIIAV
-211 TRSGANP
+211 RSGANP

-235 ADDNDKANGGLQMMQ
+235 TDDNDKANGGLQMMQ
-250 TQIVSL
+250 SQIVSL
-256 LNGWISEMLTEC
+256 LNGFISEMLMEC
-268 GRTKVSRF
+268 GRTKVCLF

-289 GISPEKLGKAPFMP
+289 GISPEKLGRAPFMP
-303 DEYFGRKFNPL
+303 DEYFGREFNPL

-347 CNELTLYLDIGTNGE
+347 CKALTLYLDIGTNGE

-388 LGMPAAK
+388 MGMPASR

-458 VFEVEAEEAAQSTE
+458 VFEVEAEDAAQSTE
-472 PSLAVH
+472 SSLAVH

-540 LFPQE
+540 LFPPE
-545 LLDKVKEVGNAAG
+545 LLDRAKEVGNAAG

-567 QEAWKRALEISKDM
+567 QEAWESALDISGKM

-592 NEMYVEHMNF
+592 DEIYVEHMNF

>member
-1 MGYMNKSL
+1 MQQRITINLNIDSKTTDKATILEYCRSHG
-9 VMFSFL
+9 
-15 TLLAISC
+15 
-22 ASSRKKPIIKE
+22 
-33 NGVIADMVLMYY
+33 IA
-45 GGAHRQTEWNE
+45 GIETPCG
-56 EQCMKNVAYR
+56 
-66 DKKGDLHW
+66 
-74 MFDGFLFL
+74 
-82 EFKDGK
+82 GK
-88 GRSFAS
+88 GTCGKCKVTVTKP
-94 YYEPM
+94 YYKDVL
-99 SARKS
+99 ACRTRV
-104 EWKGLCDKYFQKG
+104 CDG
-117 KALDAIESCIDDV
+117 MEIIV
-130 KKEST
+130 GRKEST
-135 GTKEDSMVVLTNGGN
+135 GTKEDSMVILTNGGN
-150 VSEKFNEHVNE
+150 VSEKLNEHVNE

-166 VVLKEET
+166 VVLQEDAT
-173 ANESEKVESNEDTLA
+173 NEPEKVESNAGTLA

-227 SRIDAAAR
+227 SRIEAAGRIEASSEP
-235 ADDNDKANGGLQMMQ
+235 GLKIMQ

-256 LNGWISEMLTEC
+256 LNGFISEMLTEC
-268 GRTKVSRF
+268 GRTKVGRF

-289 GISPEKLGKAPFMP
+289 GISPAKMGRAPFQP
-303 DEYFGRKFNPL
+303 DEYFGRAFNPL

-347 CNELTLYLDIGTNGE
+347 RNELTLYLDIGTNGE

-388 LGMPAAK
+388 MGMPASK

-431 VLLKAGIIDENGTI
+431 LLLKAGIIDENGTI

-458 VFEVEAEEAAQSTE
+458 VFEVEEEETAQSTE

-545 LLDKVKEVGNAAG
+545 LLDRAKEVGNAAG

-567 QEAWKRALEISKDM
+567 QDAWERALDISGDM

-592 NEMYVEHMNF
+592 DEMYVEHMNF

>member
-1 MGYMNKSL
+1 MQQRITINLNTDSKITGNHTILEYCRSH
-9 VMFSFL
+9 
-15 TLLAISC
+15 
-22 ASSRKKPIIKE
+22 
-33 NGVIADMVLMYY
+33 GVTGIEAPC
-45 GGAHRQTEWNE
+45 G
-56 EQCMKNVAYR
+56 
-66 DKKGDLHW
+66 
-74 MFDGFLFL
+74 
-82 EFKDGK
+82 GK
-88 GRSFAS
+88 GTCGKCKVTVTKPYYKEVLACQTKICDGMEIIVGGGTITGVGTDMNEAKVSAS
-94 YYEPM
+94 
-99 SARKS
+99 
-104 EWKGLCDKYFQKG
+104 DN
-117 KALDAIESCIDDV
+117 
-130 KKEST
+130 
-135 GTKEDSMVVLTNGGN
+135 MVVLVDRKSDMQENPVSVYGN
-150 VSEKFNEHVNE
+150 HS
-161 HVNRN
+161 
-166 VVLKEET
+166 
-173 ANESEKVESNEDTLA
+173 SNAGTLA

-205 TGQIIS
+205 TGQIIAV
-211 TRSGANP
+211 RSGANP

-235 ADDNDKANGGLQMMQ
+235 ADDSDKANGGLQMMQ
-250 TQIVSL
+250 SQIVSL
-256 LNGWISEMLTEC
+256 LNGFISEMLTEC
-268 GRTKVSRF
+268 GRTKVCLF

-289 GISPEKLGKAPFMP
+289 GISPEKLGRAPFMP
-303 DEYFGRKFNPL
+303 DEYFGRAFNPL

-347 CNELTLYLDIGTNGE
+347 CRKLTLYLDIGTNGE

-388 LGMPAAK
+388 MGMPASK

-458 VFEVEAEEAAQSTE
+458 VFELEAEDAAQSSE
-472 PSLAVH
+472 SSLAVH

-504 EVLFKEYG
+504 DILFKEYG

-540 LFPQE
+540 LFPPE
-545 LLDKVKEVGNAAG
+545 LLDRAKEVGNAAG

-567 QEAWKRALEISKDM
+567 QEAWERALDISGKM
-581 RYIELASYPHF
+581 RYIELASYPRF
-592 NEMYVEHMNF
+592 DEIYVEHMNF

>member
-1 MGYMNKSL
+1 MQQRITINLNIDSKITGNHTILEY
-9 VMFSFL
+9 
-15 TLLAISC
+15 C
-22 ASSRKKPIIKE
+22 RCH
-33 NGVIADMVLMYY
+33 GVTGIEAPC
-45 GGAHRQTEWNE
+45 G
-56 EQCMKNVAYR
+56 
-66 DKKGDLHW
+66 
-74 MFDGFLFL
+74 
-82 EFKDGK
+82 GK
-88 GRSFAS
+88 GTCGKCKVTVTKPYYKEVLACQTKICDGMEIIVGGGTITGVGTDMNEAKVSAS
-94 YYEPM
+94 DE
-99 SARKS
+99 
-104 EWKGLCDKYFQKG
+104 
-117 KALDAIESCIDDV
+117 
-130 KKEST
+130 
-135 GTKEDSMVVLTNGGN
+135 MVVLVDRKSDMQENPVSVYGN
-150 VSEKFNEHVNE
+150 HS
-161 HVNRN
+161 
-166 VVLKEET
+166 
-173 ANESEKVESNEDTLA
+173 SNAGTLA

-205 TGQIIS
+205 TGQIIAV
-211 TRSGANP
+211 RSGANP

-235 ADDNDKANGGLQMMQ
+235 TDDNDKANGGLQMMQ
-250 TQIVSL
+250 SQIVSL
-256 LNGWISEMLTEC
+256 LNGFISEMLMEC
-268 GRTKVSRF
+268 GRTKVCLF

-289 GISPEKLGKAPFMP
+289 GISPEKLGRAPFMP
-303 DEYFGRKFNPL
+303 DEYFGREFNPL
-314 DIGLENC
+314 DIGIENC
-321 QTMIIFPAVSGFVGG
+321 QIMIIFPAVSGFVGG

-388 LGMPAAK
+388 MGMPASR

-431 VLLKAGIIDENGTI
+431 ILLKAGIIDENGTI

-458 VFEVEAEEAAQSTE
+458 VFEQEAEDAAQSSE
-472 PSLAVH
+472 SSLAVH

-526 FGNYIDK
+526 FGNYIVK

-540 LFPQE
+540 LFPPE
-545 LLDKVKEVGNAAG
+545 LLDRAKEVGNAAG

-567 QEAWKRALEISKDM
+567 QEAWESALDISGKM
-581 RYIELASYPHF
+581 RYIELAAYPHF
-592 NEMYVEHMNF
+592 DEIYVEHMNF

>member
-1 MGYMNKSL
+1 MQQRITINLNIDSKTAGNPTILGYCRSH
-9 VMFSFL
+9 
-15 TLLAISC
+15 
-22 ASSRKKPIIKE
+22 
-33 NGVIADMVLMYY
+33 GVTGIEAPC
-45 GGAHRQTEWNE
+45 G
-56 EQCMKNVAYR
+56 
-66 DKKGDLHW
+66 
-74 MFDGFLFL
+74 
-82 EFKDGK
+82 GK
-88 GRSFAS
+88 GTCGKCKVTVTKP
-94 YYEPM
+94 YYKEVL
-99 SARKS
+99 ACQTKI
-104 EWKGLCDKYFQKG
+104 CDG
-117 KALDAIESCIDDV
+117 MEIIV
-130 KKEST
+130 GRKEST
-135 GTKEDSMVVLTNGGN
+135 GTKEDSMVVLTNGGSI
-150 VSEKFNEHVNE
+150 SEKFNE

-166 VVLKEET
+166 VVLQEDA
-173 ANESEKVESNEDTLA
+173 ANEPEKVESNAGTLA

-205 TGQIIS
+205 TGQIIAV
-211 TRSGANP
+211 RSGANP

-250 TQIVSL
+250 SQIVSL
-256 LNGWISEMLTEC
+256 LNGFISEMLMEC
-268 GRTKVSRF
+268 GRTKVCLF

-289 GISPEKLGKAPFMP
+289 GISPEKLGRAPFMP
-303 DEYFGRKFNPL
+303 DEYFGREFNPL

-347 CNELTLYLDIGTNGE
+347 CRKLTLYLDIGTNGE
-362 MALGKGDRYVCCA
+362 MALGKGGRYVCCA

-388 LGMPAAK
+388 MGMPASR

-406 RIKYS
+406 RIRYS

-431 VLLKAGIIDENGTI
+431 ILLKAGIIDENGTI

-458 VFEVEAEEAAQSTE
+458 VFEVEAEDAAQSTE
-472 PSLAVH
+472 SSLAVH

-521 TFAGG
+521 AFAGG

-540 LFPQE
+540 LFPPE
-545 LLDKVKEVGNAAG
+545 LLDRAKEVGNAAG

-567 QEAWKRALEISKDM
+567 QEAWESALDISGKM
-581 RYIELASYPHF
+581 RYIELASYPRF
-592 NEMYVEHMNF
+592 DEIYVEHMNF

>member
-1 MGYMNKSL
+1 MQQRITINLNIDSKTTDKTTILEYCRSHG
-9 VMFSFL
+9 
-15 TLLAISC
+15 
-22 ASSRKKPIIKE
+22 
-33 NGVIADMVLMYY
+33 IA
-45 GGAHRQTEWNE
+45 GIETPCG
-56 EQCMKNVAYR
+56 
-66 DKKGDLHW
+66 
-74 MFDGFLFL
+74 
-82 EFKDGK
+82 GK
-88 GRSFAS
+88 GTCGKCKVTVTKP
-94 YYEPM
+94 YYKDVL
-99 SARKS
+99 ACRTRI
-104 EWKGLCDKYFQKG
+104 CDG
-117 KALDAIESCIDDV
+117 MEIIV
-130 KKEST
+130 GRKEST

-150 VSEKFNEHVNE
+150 VSEKFNEHVN
-161 HVNRN
+161 RN

-173 ANESEKVESNEDTLA
+173 VNESEKVESNAGTLA

-211 TRSGANP
+211 TRSSANP

-227 SRIDAAAR
+227 SRIEAAGRIEASSEP
-235 ADDNDKANGGLQMMQ
+235 GLKIMQ

-256 LNGWISEMLTEC
+256 LNGFISEMLTEC

-303 DEYFGRKFNPL
+303 DEYFGREFNPL

-347 CNELTLYLDIGTNGE
+347 RNELTLYLDIGTNGE

-388 LGMPAAK
+388 MGMPASK

-411 VIGNDRPV
+411 VIGDDRPV

-431 VLLKAGIIDENGTI
+431 LLLKAGIIDENGTI

-458 VFEVEAEEAAQSTE
+458 VFEVEEEETAQSTE

-545 LLDKVKEVGNAAG
+545 LLDRAKEVGNAAG

-567 QEAWKRALEISKDM
+567 QEAWERALDISGDM

-592 NEMYVEHMNF
+592 DEMYVEHMNF

>member
-1 MGYMNKSL
+1 MQQRITINLNTDSKTTDKTTILEYCRSHG
-9 VMFSFL
+9 
-15 TLLAISC
+15 
-22 ASSRKKPIIKE
+22 
-33 NGVIADMVLMYY
+33 IA
-45 GGAHRQTEWNE
+45 GIETPCG
-56 EQCMKNVAYR
+56 
-66 DKKGDLHW
+66 
-74 MFDGFLFL
+74 
-82 EFKDGK
+82 GK
-88 GRSFAS
+88 GTCGKCKVTVIKP
-94 YYEPM
+94 YYKDVL
-99 SARKS
+99 ACQTKI
-104 EWKGLCDKYFQKG
+104 CDG
-117 KALDAIESCIDDV
+117 MEIIV
-130 KKEST
+130 GKKEST
-135 GTKEDSMVVLTNGGN
+135 GTGTGTAGQDIQTASNARYSIDKEDSMVVLTNGGSI
-150 VSEKFNEHVNE
+150 SEKFNE

-166 VVLKEET
+166 VVL
-173 ANESEKVESNEDTLA
+173 NEDTLA

-321 QTMIIFPAVSGFVGG
+321 QTMIIFPDVSGFVGG

-458 VFEVEAEEAAQSTE
+458 VFEVEAEETAQSTE
-472 PSLAVH
+472 SSLAVH

-504 EVLFKEYG
+504 EVLFKEY
-512 CKPCDLDIL
+512 CCTPCNIDVL

-545 LLDKVKEVGNAAG
+545 LLDKAKEVGNAAG

-567 QEAWKRALEISKDM
+567 QEAWERALEISGNM

-592 NEMYVEHMNF
+592 DEMYVEHMNF

>member
-1 MGYMNKSL
+1 MQQRITINFNTDSKTTDKTTILEYCRSHG
-9 VMFSFL
+9 
-15 TLLAISC
+15 
-22 ASSRKKPIIKE
+22 
-33 NGVIADMVLMYY
+33 IA
-45 GGAHRQTEWNE
+45 GIETPCG
-56 EQCMKNVAYR
+56 
-66 DKKGDLHW
+66 
-74 MFDGFLFL
+74 
-82 EFKDGK
+82 GK
-88 GRSFAS
+88 GTCGKCKVTVTKP
-94 YYEPM
+94 YYKDVL
-99 SARKS
+99 ACQTKI
-104 EWKGLCDKYFQKG
+104 CDG
-117 KALDAIESCIDDV
+117 MEIIV
-130 KKEST
+130 GRKEST
-135 GTKEDSMVVLTNGGN
+135 GTKEDSMVVLTNGEN

-166 VVLKEET
+166 VVLQEDAT
-173 ANESEKVESNEDTLA
+173 NEPEKVESNAGTLA

-211 TRSGANP
+211 TRSAANP

-227 SRIDAAAR
+227 SRIEAAGRIEASSEP
-235 ADDNDKANGGLQMMQ
+235 GLKIMQ

-256 LNGWISEMLTEC
+256 LNGFISEMLTEC
-268 GRTKVSRF
+268 GRTKVGRF
-276 SVAGNTVMCHLLM
+276 LVAGNTVICHLLM
-289 GISPEKLGKAPFMP
+289 GISPAKMGKAPFLP
-303 DEYFGRKFNPL
+303 DEYFGRAFNPL

-347 CNELTLYLDIGTNGE
+347 RNELTLYLDIGTNGE

-388 LGMPAAK
+388 MGMPASK

-431 VLLKAGIIDENGTI
+431 LLLKAGIIDENGTI
-445 LSGQELPILFRSY
+445 LSGQEIPILFRSY
-458 VFEVEAEEAAQSTE
+458 VFEVEAEDAAQSTE
-472 PSLAVH
+472 TSLAVH

-512 CKPCDLDIL
+512 CMPCNIDVL

-545 LLDKVKEVGNAAG
+545 LLDKAKEVGNAAG

-567 QEAWKRALEISKDM
+567 QDAWERALDISGDM

-592 NEMYVEHMNF
+592 DEMYVEHMNF

>member
-1 MGYMNKSL
+1 MQQRITINLNTDSKTTDKTTILEYCRIHG
-9 VMFSFL
+9 
-15 TLLAISC
+15 
-22 ASSRKKPIIKE
+22 
-33 NGVIADMVLMYY
+33 IA
-45 GGAHRQTEWNE
+45 GIETPCG
-56 EQCMKNVAYR
+56 
-66 DKKGDLHW
+66 
-74 MFDGFLFL
+74 
-82 EFKDGK
+82 GK
-88 GRSFAS
+88 GTCGKCKVTVTKP
-94 YYEPM
+94 YYKDVL
-99 SARKS
+99 ACQTKI
-104 EWKGLCDKYFQKG
+104 CDG
-117 KALDAIESCIDDV
+117 MEIIV
-130 KKEST
+130 GRKEST
-135 GTKEDSMVVLTNGGN
+135 GTKEDSMVVLTNGEN
-150 VSEKFNEHVNE
+150 VSEKFNEHVN
-161 HVNRN
+161 RN
-166 VVLKEET
+166 V
-173 ANESEKVESNEDTLA
+173 EDTLA

-303 DEYFGRKFNPL
+303 DEYFGREFNPL

-362 MALGKGDRYVCCA
+362 MALGIGDRYVCCA
-375 TAAGPAFEGAQIE
+375 TAAGPAFEGSQIE
-388 LGMPAAK
+388 LGMPASK

-458 VFEVEAEEAAQSTE
+458 VFEVEAEETAQSTE
-472 PSLAVH
+472 SSLVVH
-478 IAPGVYITQED
+478 IAPGVYITQDD

-545 LLDKVKEVGNAAG
+545 LLDKAKEVGNAAG

-567 QEAWKRALEISKDM
+567 QEAWKRALDISGNM

>member
-1 MGYMNKSL
+1 MQQRITINLNTDSKTTDKTTILEYCRSHG
-9 VMFSFL
+9 
-15 TLLAISC
+15 
-22 ASSRKKPIIKE
+22 
-33 NGVIADMVLMYY
+33 IA
-45 GGAHRQTEWNE
+45 GIETPCG
-56 EQCMKNVAYR
+56 
-66 DKKGDLHW
+66 
-74 MFDGFLFL
+74 
-82 EFKDGK
+82 GK
-88 GRSFAS
+88 GTCGKCKVTVTKP
-94 YYEPM
+94 YYKDVL
-99 SARKS
+99 ACQTKI
-104 EWKGLCDKYFQKG
+104 CDG
-117 KALDAIESCIDDV
+117 MEIIV
-130 KKEST
+130 GRKEST

-150 VSEKFNEHVNE
+150 VSEKFNEHVN
-161 HVNRN
+161 RN

-173 ANESEKVESNEDTLA
+173 VNESEKVESNAGTLA

-211 TRSGANP
+211 TRSSANP

-227 SRIDAAAR
+227 SRIEAAGRIEASSEP
-235 ADDNDKANGGLQMMQ
+235 GLKIMQ

-256 LNGWISEMLTEC
+256 LNGFISEMLTEC

-303 DEYFGRKFNPL
+303 DEYFGREFNPL
-314 DIGLENC
+314 DIGIENC

-347 CNELTLYLDIGTNGE
+347 RNELTLYLDIGTNGE

-388 LGMPAAK
+388 LGMPASK

-458 VFEVEAEEAAQSTE
+458 VFEVEAEDAAQSTE
-472 PSLAVH
+472 TSLAVH

-504 EVLFKEYG
+504 DILFKEYG

-545 LLDKVKEVGNAAG
+545 LLDKAKEVGNAAG

-567 QEAWKRALEISKDM
+567 QEAWERAMDISGDM

>member
-1 MGYMNKSL
+1 MQQRITINLNTDSKITGNPTILEYCRSH
-9 VMFSFL
+9 
-15 TLLAISC
+15 
-22 ASSRKKPIIKE
+22 
-33 NGVIADMVLMYY
+33 GVTGIEAPC
-45 GGAHRQTEWNE
+45 G
-56 EQCMKNVAYR
+56 
-66 DKKGDLHW
+66 
-74 MFDGFLFL
+74 
-82 EFKDGK
+82 GK
-88 GRSFAS
+88 GTCGKCKVTVIKPYYKEVLACQTKICDGMEIIVGGGTITGVGTDMNEAKVSAS
-94 YYEPM
+94 DE
-99 SARKS
+99 
-104 EWKGLCDKYFQKG
+104 
-117 KALDAIESCIDDV
+117 
-130 KKEST
+130 
-135 GTKEDSMVVLTNGGN
+135 MVVLVDRKSDMQENPVSVYGN
-150 VSEKFNEHVNE
+150 HS
-161 HVNRN
+161 
-166 VVLKEET
+166 
-173 ANESEKVESNEDTLA
+173 SNAGTLA

-235 ADDNDKANGGLQMMQ
+235 ADDNDKANGGLQLMQ
-250 TQIVSL
+250 SQIVSL
-256 LNGWISEMLTEC
+256 LNGFISEMLMEC
-268 GRTKVSRF
+268 GRTEVCLF

-289 GISPEKLGKAPFMP
+289 GISPEKLGRAPFMP
-303 DEYFGRKFNPL
+303 DEYFGREFNPL
-314 DIGLENC
+314 DIGIENC

-347 CNELTLYLDIGTNGE
+347 CRKLTLYLDIGTNGE
-362 MALGKGDRYVCCA
+362 MALGKGGRYVCCA

-388 LGMPAAK
+388 MGMPASK

-431 VLLKAGIIDENGTI
+431 ILLKAGIIDENGTI

-458 VFEVEAEEAAQSTE
+458 VFELEAEDAAQSLE
-472 PSLAVH
+472 SSLAVY

-504 EVLFKEYG
+504 DILFKEYG

-540 LFPQE
+540 LFPPE
-545 LLDKVKEVGNAAG
+545 LLDRAKEVGNAAG

-567 QEAWKRALEISKDM
+567 KEAWESALDISRKM
-581 RYIELASYPHF
+581 RYIELASYSHF
-592 NEMYVEHMNF
+592 DEIYVEHMNF

>member
-1 MGYMNKSL
+1 MQQRITINLNTDS
-9 VMFSFL
+9 
-15 TLLAISC
+15 
-22 ASSRKKPIIKE
+22 KKAGNPTILE
-33 NGVIADMVLMYY
+33 YCRSHGVTGIEAPC
-45 GGAHRQTEWNE
+45 G
-56 EQCMKNVAYR
+56 
-66 DKKGDLHW
+66 
-74 MFDGFLFL
+74 
-82 EFKDGK
+82 GK
-88 GRSFAS
+88 GTCGKCKVTVTKPYYKEVLACQTKICDGMEIIVGGGTITGVGTDMNEAKVSAS
-94 YYEPM
+94 DE
-99 SARKS
+99 
-104 EWKGLCDKYFQKG
+104 
-117 KALDAIESCIDDV
+117 
-130 KKEST
+130 
-135 GTKEDSMVVLTNGGN
+135 MVVLVDRKSDMQENPVSVYGN
-150 VSEKFNEHVNE
+150 HS
-161 HVNRN
+161 
-166 VVLKEET
+166 
-173 ANESEKVESNEDTLA
+173 SNAGTLA

-250 TQIVSL
+250 SQIVSL
-256 LNGWISEMLTEC
+256 LNGFISDMLTEC
-268 GRTKVSRF
+268 GRTEVCLF

-289 GISPEKLGKAPFMP
+289 GISPEKLGRAPFMP
-303 DEYFGRKFNPL
+303 DEYFGREFHPL
-314 DIGLENC
+314 DIELENC

-347 CNELTLYLDIGTNGE
+347 CRKLTLYLDIGTNGE

-388 LGMPAAK
+388 MGMPASR

-431 VLLKAGIIDENGTI
+431 ILLKAGIIDENGTI

-458 VFEVEAEEAAQSTE
+458 VFELEAEDAAQSSE
-472 PSLAVH
+472 SSLAVY

-504 EVLFKEYG
+504 DILFKEYG

-540 LFPQE
+540 LFPPE
-545 LLDKVKEVGNAAG
+545 LLDRAKEVGNAAG

-567 QEAWKRALEISKDM
+567 QEAWESALDISGKM
-581 RYIELASYPHF
+581 RYIELASYPRF
-592 NEMYVEHMNF
+592 DEIYVEHMNF

>member
-1 MGYMNKSL
+1 MQQRITINLNTDSKTTDKTTILEYCRSHG
-9 VMFSFL
+9 
-15 TLLAISC
+15 
-22 ASSRKKPIIKE
+22 
-33 NGVIADMVLMYY
+33 IA
-45 GGAHRQTEWNE
+45 GIETPCG
-56 EQCMKNVAYR
+56 
-66 DKKGDLHW
+66 
-74 MFDGFLFL
+74 
-82 EFKDGK
+82 GK
-88 GRSFAS
+88 GTCGKCKVTVIKP
-94 YYEPM
+94 YYKDVL
-99 SARKS
+99 ACQTKI
-104 EWKGLCDKYFQKG
+104 CDG
-117 KALDAIESCIDDV
+117 MEIIV
-130 KKEST
+130 GKKEST
-135 GTKEDSMVVLTNGGN
+135 GTGTGTAGQDIQTASNARYSIDKEDSMVVLTNGGSI
-150 VSEKFNEHVNE
+150 SEKFNE

-166 VVLKEET
+166 VVL
-173 ANESEKVESNEDTLA
+173 NEDTLA

-321 QTMIIFPAVSGFVGG
+321 QTMIIFPDVSGFVGG

-445 LSGQELPILFRSY
+445 LSGQELPILLRSY
-458 VFEVEAEEAAQSTE
+458 VSEVEAEETAQSTE
-472 PSLAVH
+472 LSLAVH

-512 CKPCDLDIL
+512 CTPCNIDVL

-545 LLDKVKEVGNAAG
+545 LLDKAKEVGNAAG

-567 QEAWKRALEISKDM
+567 QEAWERALEISGDM